1 METIN
6 AETVSLKDYDW
17 LIKHRPELKHWYEI
31 KREILQQAI
40 DNLLALAWVE

>member
-6 AETVSLKDYDW
+6 DETVSLKDYDY
-17 LIKHRPELKHWYEI
+17 LIKTHPELKHWYEI
-31 KREILQQAI
+31 KRDILQQAI